1 MKLAYYRRPLWRKSS
16 DRRLP
21 PQSEE
26 LEEVDQSQHLWRIPR
41 PGPRSPPQPGGPA
54 TQRRTWRL
62 TRMPSTELWD

>member
-26 LEEVDQSQHLWRIPR
+26 LEEVDQSQLLWRVPR
-41 PGPRSPPQPGGPA
+41 PGPRSS
-54 TQRRTWRL
+54 TWWRL